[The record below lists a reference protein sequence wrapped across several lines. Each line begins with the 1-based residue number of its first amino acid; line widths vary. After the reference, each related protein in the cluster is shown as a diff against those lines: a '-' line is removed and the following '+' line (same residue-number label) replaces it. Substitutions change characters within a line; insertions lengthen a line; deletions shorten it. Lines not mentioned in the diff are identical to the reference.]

1 MKHRV
6 SRAFPLAILLLAYSG
21 GFGSKAASAAPPP
34 QQDGQAQQAGPSAP
48 SSGTGVSIPGP
59 LRPFLRMAG
68 ISQKIPPEEVLSLL
82 ARNVVTHGFTWQ
94 EGGRRATEF
103 LVLLRR
109 YVDHARELQALAGAE
124 GIIRV
129 SKCSEA
135 QPLLNTL
142 GYRLSSACGPR
153 VALETADQKRAFIT
167 VDSGFPLAELEQTL
181 RGGKPF
187 AYPFPST
194 RAPVL
199 FSQADWTK
207 NSKAKKDDVID
218 VLLQDP
224 ELARLYWAMSR
235 MDDSTRRALLRSPG
249 IEKLAPNAAILDFF
263 GNHICIR
270 SNRVVVPGGTAAEP
284 AWKSLVGASPDSPA
298 EFVSRLVARDSGWLA
313 AYYDALARIN
323 PAQQSYFVEPHRLT
337 RFYVALRGRKV
348 TPGPAKGAFRTDP
361 GLLLLVTRL
370 WFEPDGQPHIPGNLA
385 VWKGI
390 LGGKVHSKL
399 GAEWAQHSR
408 EWKAP
413 DDLIAGMFGL
423 TREISQ
429 DSPLKVFLTLNEIDR
444 RRSPDSR
451 LSPQAVSLLADDF
464 PRFGD
469 QYSIFSEFHALND
482 DSVRRFLAVADAIDR
497 IPDYGVRGDTL
508 GIYQAVVGLWEILA
522 RQGEIQDVNQSW
534 QQVINPFNSVSSSVQ
549 LFDATENSFGEL
561 LRAAT
566 GETQRSQDA
575 IITLLAG
582 PKQTTPAGRQV
593 KRLLADNIRAVLDA
607 QRLISLDNLFGL
619 GHGLNQTAHGKPNV
633 DTLLVLAGELHEFEL
648 PKPLFT
654 SGERLEW
661 ANGLY
666 TTPHIKFE
674 LQMNL
679 TPLIQSPGSARDL
692 AAARGQLVPFLRDTL
707 VGLNY
712 AYYEPPGAQML
723 LTNPLFVRAHD
734 PVGEKINGEYHS
746 WESPALIGV
755 GDAASGGAHL
765 SGSLANLPYALAEVE
780 QNFIVPEN
788 VQALIWEDL
797 VPSLLVGAVL
807 PRWWGVT
814 QSELHAV
821 SLYQRAGEEL
831 LEAAA
836 KDEKLR
842 GTVMTILSD
851 RMLPQRAEKVEDA
864 LRGGQPEAAIS
875 HVAPAEILY
884 LAHEYRKRFP
894 GQDSGPAGQELTELI
909 EQHPSE
915 VSWERLSADFGVP
928 HPALEETY
936 ALELLSIEPLP
947 TLMGYSSRLLGESWD
962 SNNLYWARL
971 ADENGY
977 SPEMLHV
984 LVPQLTHRM
993 IEKISATD
1001 LEDWPA
1007 LLRALRETGE
1017 EFRQGKIRT
1026 LATGELV
1033 PGA

>member
-619 GHGLNQTAHGKPNV
+619 GHGLNQTAHG
-633 DTLLVLAGELHEFEL
+633 
-648 PKPLFT
+648 
-654 SGERLEW
+654 
-661 ANGLY
+661 
-666 TTPHIKFE
+666 
-674 LQMNL
+674 
-679 TPLIQSPGSARDL
+679 
-692 AAARGQLVPFLRDTL
+692 
-707 VGLNY
+707 
-712 AYYEPPGAQML
+712 
-723 LTNPLFVRAHD
+723 
-734 PVGEKINGEYHS
+734 
-746 WESPALIGV
+746 
-755 GDAASGGAHL
+755 
-765 SGSLANLPYALAEVE
+765 
-780 QNFIVPEN
+780 
-788 VQALIWEDL
+788 
-797 VPSLLVGAVL
+797 
-807 PRWWGVT
+807 
-814 QSELHAV
+814 
-821 SLYQRAGEEL
+821 
-831 LEAAA
+831 
-836 KDEKLR
+836 
-842 GTVMTILSD
+842 
-851 RMLPQRAEKVEDA
+851 
-864 LRGGQPEAAIS
+864 
-875 HVAPAEILY
+875 
-884 LAHEYRKRFP
+884 
-894 GQDSGPAGQELTELI
+894 
-909 EQHPSE
+909 
-915 VSWERLSADFGVP
+915 
-928 HPALEETY
+928 
-936 ALELLSIEPLP
+936 
-947 TLMGYSSRLLGESWD
+947 
-962 SNNLYWARL
+962 
-971 ADENGY
+971 
-977 SPEMLHV
+977 
-984 LVPQLTHRM
+984 
-993 IEKISATD
+993 
-1001 LEDWPA
+1001 
-1007 LLRALRETGE
+1007 
-1017 EFRQGKIRT
+1017 
-1026 LATGELV
+1026 
-1033 PGA
+1033 

>member
-1 MKHRV
+1 
-6 SRAFPLAILLLAYSG
+6 
-21 GFGSKAASAAPPP
+21 
-34 QQDGQAQQAGPSAP
+34 
-48 SSGTGVSIPGP
+48 
-59 LRPFLRMAG
+59 
-68 ISQKIPPEEVLSLL
+68 
-82 ARNVVTHGFTWQ
+82 
-94 EGGRRATEF
+94 
-103 LVLLRR
+103 
-109 YVDHARELQALAGAE
+109 
-124 GIIRV
+124 
-129 SKCSEA
+129 
-135 QPLLNTL
+135 
-142 GYRLSSACGPR
+142 
-153 VALETADQKRAFIT
+153 
-167 VDSGFPLAELEQTL
+167 
-181 RGGKPF
+181 
-187 AYPFPST
+187 
-194 RAPVL
+194 
-199 FSQADWTK
+199 
-207 NSKAKKDDVID
+207 
-218 VLLQDP
+218 
-224 ELARLYWAMSR
+224 
-235 MDDSTRRALLRSPG
+235 
-249 IEKLAPNAAILDFF
+249 
-263 GNHICIR
+263 
-270 SNRVVVPGGTAAEP
+270 
-284 AWKSLVGASPDSPA
+284 
-298 EFVSRLVARDSGWLA
+298 
-313 AYYDALARIN
+313 
-323 PAQQSYFVEPHRLT
+323 
-337 RFYVALRGRKV
+337 
-348 TPGPAKGAFRTDP
+348 
-361 GLLLLVTRL
+361 
-370 WFEPDGQPHIPGNLA
+370 
-385 VWKGI
+385 
-390 LGGKVHSKL
+390 
-399 GAEWAQHSR
+399 
-408 EWKAP
+408 
-413 DDLIAGMFGL
+413 
-423 TREISQ
+423 
-429 DSPLKVFLTLNEIDR
+429 
-444 RRSPDSR
+444 
-451 LSPQAVSLLADDF
+451 
-464 PRFGD
+464 
-469 QYSIFSEFHALND
+469 
-482 DSVRRFLAVADAIDR
+482 
-497 IPDYGVRGDTL
+497 
-508 GIYQAVVGLWEILA
+508 
-522 RQGEIQDVNQSW
+522 
-534 QQVINPFNSVSSSVQ
+534 
-549 LFDATENSFGEL
+549 
-561 LRAAT
+561 
-566 GETQRSQDA
+566 
-575 IITLLAG
+575 
-582 PKQTTPAGRQV
+582 GRQV

-1026 LATGELV
+1026 LAKGELV